1 MDTSSRRWSNRDNL
15 RKLANSVLLSTVW
28 RRHLTAE
35 CRGTSSSVWSPSPSS
50 PSSFSAL
57 AVCGGQ
63 RRMGSLCRHVP
74 NDGALT
80 SLLTLCTCSKDVAYW
95 LQRLWPAACVG
106 DCVPLNSLP
115 PRNPGVV
122 DRGSRGAAFASRQGT
137 EVSDGSSLLSQCTA
151 LHGVVVPPIPGEVLL
166 MLDSTA

>member
-1 MDTSSRRWSNRDNL
+1 
-15 RKLANSVLLSTVW
+15 
-28 RRHLTAE
+28 
-35 CRGTSSSVWSPSPSS
+35 
-50 PSSFSAL
+50 
-57 AVCGGQ
+57 
-63 RRMGSLCRHVP
+63 MGSLCRHVP

-151 LHGVVVPPIPGEVLL
+151 LHGVVVPPIPGDALLMLVPPIPGDVLLMLVPPISGDVLLMLVPPIPGEVLL